1 MYVTQPQKKDEVSSF
16 VTTWVD
22 PEAAM
27 VSEIR
32 QRKRSTIFFPLCVE
46 SNNKMN
52 KYYKTETDSWIER
65 KNKWLPEGRM
75 EGGMKRLQKG

>member
-1 MYVTQPQKKDEVSSF
+1 M
-16 VTTWVD
+16 
-22 PEAAM
+22 
-27 VSEIR
+27 
-32 QRKRSTIFFPLCVE
+32 E

-75 EGGMKRLQKG
+75 EAGMKRLQKG